1 MQLQS
6 EHFAFCAADEN
17 RQGSLQKGL
26 YKRPYFVEDVQRVPN
41 TYKDIIIKSFVLG
54 KYFKRHTP
62 QGEPVALLLP
72 NSIAAVCAFFGLSAY
87 ERIPVMLN
95 FSVGAKN
102 MASMCRTAEV
112 RMVITSSTFIKT
124 AKMESV
130 IEVLKANGLK
140 IVYLESLR
148 KEIGLWSKIN
158 AYLRYKIKRVPHKD
172 GGNKKRSFCLPP
184 VPKRAESRGSEPCK
198 HHFQHQADVGD

>member
-1 MQLQS
+1 
-6 EHFAFCAADEN
+6 
-17 RQGSLQKGL
+17 
-26 YKRPYFVEDVQRVPN
+26 
-41 TYKDIIIKSFVLG
+41 
-54 KYFKRHTP
+54 
-62 QGEPVALLLP
+62 
-72 NSIAAVCAFFGLSAY
+72 
-87 ERIPVMLN
+87 
-95 FSVGAKN
+95 
-102 MASMCRTAEV
+102 
-112 RMVITSSTFIKT
+112 
-124 AKMESV
+124 MESV

>member
-72 NSIAAVCAFFGLSAY
+72 NSIAAVCAFSDFRPMSAY
-87 ERIPVMLN
+87 
-95 FSVGAKN
+95 
-102 MASMCRTAEV
+102 
-112 RMVITSSTFIKT
+112 
-124 AKMESV
+124 
-130 IEVLKANGLK
+130 
-140 IVYLESLR
+140 
-148 KEIGLWSKIN
+148 
-158 AYLRYKIKRVPHKD
+158 
-172 GGNKKRSFCLPP
+172 RSC
-184 VPKRAESRGSEPCK
+184 
-198 HHFQHQADVGD
+198 